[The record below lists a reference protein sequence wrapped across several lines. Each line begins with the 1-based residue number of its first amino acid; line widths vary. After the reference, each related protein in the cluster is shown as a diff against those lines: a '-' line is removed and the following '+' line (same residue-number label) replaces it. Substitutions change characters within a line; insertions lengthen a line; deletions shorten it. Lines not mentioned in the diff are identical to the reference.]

1 LPLVKRLP
9 KRRPLY
15 PRKHSKST
23 GKESPSH
30 CSAAKTRANDETGSQ
45 LKRAAGIEIAAG
57 TARHTV
63 IYAVTSSSLWLLIL
77 GPHPH
82 YLRKQK
88 MNYVFS
94 TRIDQPIDDA
104 IETLKAALMKQHL
117 GIISDV
123 NVANIIKNKLDMD
136 MPPYRLLGACNP
148 KMAKTMLDDLPEVGV
163 LLPCTIVAREVDGAT
178 VIDFMD
184 PVGVLG
190 IANNDVVNRVAQE
203 ADEKLKAV
211 IADLEQH

>member
-1 LPLVKRLP
+1 
-9 KRRPLY
+9 
-15 PRKHSKST
+15 
-23 GKESPSH
+23 
-30 CSAAKTRANDETGSQ
+30 
-45 LKRAAGIEIAAG
+45 
-57 TARHTV
+57 
-63 IYAVTSSSLWLLIL
+63 
-77 GPHPH
+77 
-82 YLRKQK
+82 

-163 LLPCTIVAREVDGAT
+163 LLPCTIVAREVDGST

-190 IANNDVVNRVAQE
+190 MANNDVVNRVAQE